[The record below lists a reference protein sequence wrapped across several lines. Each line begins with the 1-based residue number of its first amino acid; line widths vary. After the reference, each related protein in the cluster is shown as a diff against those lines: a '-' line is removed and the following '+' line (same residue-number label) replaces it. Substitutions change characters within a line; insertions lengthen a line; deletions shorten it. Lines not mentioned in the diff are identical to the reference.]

1 MPDSTES
8 PMYHVTHQGEQREPM
23 SQTQIFDCI
32 QQGTLKHTDLCW
44 REGMA
49 EWEELQVIFADTL
62 AEIPPPLPKRTAAA
76 PPPLPP
82 RQPAASGPPPLP
94 VRQSSG
100 PQPAP
105 ASTEGTVRFFYWRL
119 KRSTATTL
127 LILSFVLGFSNTAIR
142 LIQEHFQKIGYSPR
156 PFVKPEIWLPKP
168 EEAPPSAPYVSPTL
182 PPLKPQKTPEVSA
195 VPAAPQPP
203 PPLPSHTQESA
214 PSAESPKAEN
224 QPKPSKGLSFKTEE
238 PSDKQETPKLTQDDQ
253 GEEAYQRAIIRQ
265 LPDKSFGKDG
275 AKWLMIAAEAGHVK
289 AQFLLSQCYY
299 RADGVQRD
307 DLLTV
312 YWLKQAAEADL
323 PTAQRSLGRF
333 YEQGLCGLV
342 KDESIAAAWLRR
354 AEKAE

>member
-1 MPDSTES
+1 
-8 PMYHVTHQGEQREPM
+8 
-23 SQTQIFDCI
+23 
-32 QQGTLKHTDLCW
+32 
-44 REGMA
+44 MA
-49 EWEELQVIFADTL
+49 EWEELQVIFAETL
-62 AEIPPPLPKRTAAA
+62 AEIPPPLPKQTPITLAPSPSLKSATLSPLPQNTAAT

-82 RQPAASGPPPLP
+82 RTAATPPPVP
-94 VRQSSG
+94 KPSAAI
-100 PQPAP
+100 AP
-105 ASTEGTVRFFYWRL
+105 PIPKTTATKDPTIRFFCWRL
-119 KRSTATTL
+119 NRSVVRILVTTSIFTALADASLTW
-127 LILSFVLGFSNTAIR
+127 IRKHSREIQNSFLASEWPLNGPTST
-142 LIQEHFQKIGYSPR
+142 
-156 PFVKPEIWLPKP
+156 PEN
-168 EEAPPSAPYVSPTL
+168 APPSRPYVPPTL
-182 PPLKPQKTPEVSA
+182 PPLKPQKIPEVSA

-203 PPLPSHTQESA
+203 TVSPPKPQESA
-214 PSAESPKAEN
+214 PIPESSVAEN
-224 QPKPSKGLSFKTEE
+224 QPKPFKGLSLKTEE
-238 PSDKQETPKLTQDDQ
+238 PMVQPETPKLTQDDQ

-275 AKWLMIAAEAGHVK
+275 AKWLMMAAESGHVK

-312 YWLKQAAEADL
+312 YWLKQAAESGL